1 MLQRRTLLEGLAALA
16 ATLAFPAAARAALM
30 RVLSL
35 PDLLKSSEHVL
46 QAVPLDVTAQW
57 ETVGERRR
65 IVSYTRVR
73 VEELIAGAKPAKSEI
88 LVRTLGGQIGE
99 VGQVVFGEAALRVNE
114 PCVIFLRRAV
124 VNVEQVV
131 AMAQGHYP
139 IFRDPAGTR
148 RLLPSPNLAELRS
161 SGDSA
166 VRALVGLRLE
176 QAKGL
181 IRAVR

>member
-1 MLQRRTLLEGLAALA
+1 MLQRRTVLEGLAALA
-16 ATLAFPAAARAALM
+16 VTQAFPAVARAALM
-30 RVLSL
+30 RVVSL
-35 PDLLKSSEHVL
+35 PALLQSSMHVL
-46 QAVPLDVTAQW
+46 QAVPLDVTSQW
-57 ETVGERRR
+57 ETVGEQRR

-73 VEELIAGAKPAKSEI
+73 AEELIAGSKPESSEL
-88 LVRTLGGQIGE
+88 LVRTLGGHVGD

-114 PCVIFLRRAV
+114 PCLLFLRRAV

-139 IFRDPAGTR
+139 ILSDSSGAR
-148 RLLPSPNLAELRS
+148 RLLPSPNLSELRG

-166 VRALVGLRLE
+166 VRALVGLRLD

-181 IRAVR
+181 IRGVR